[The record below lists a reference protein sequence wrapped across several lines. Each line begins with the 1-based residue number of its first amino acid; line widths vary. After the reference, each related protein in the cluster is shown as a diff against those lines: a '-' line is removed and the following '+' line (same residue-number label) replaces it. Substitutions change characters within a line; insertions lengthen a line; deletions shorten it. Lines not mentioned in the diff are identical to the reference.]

1 MKFNYNA
8 FKILFAILF
17 CSANLS
23 AQTVSTLVPGPSTF
37 NDGLALDNEGN
48 IYAAR
53 YYSSTV
59 TKITPTGQTSIFAGG
74 FTNPNG
80 ITFDKNYDLYVP
92 NSTGHIIHKVTLDGV
107 VDTFRQITS
116 PHALLFDDEGNLY
129 IAHYPINSISIIDTA
144 GNQSTFWSGN
154 GLNGPIG
161 MQIDSEG
168 NFYAGNF
175 DDGKIFKRTP
185 GGTIT
190 QIGDTPGWMGFMVL
204 AGDAIYATAFQQ
216 NRIYKVPIDGSGQS
230 VYAGTGA
237 AGQND
242 GPIGSAT
249 FNGPNG
255 ITATSTG
262 DTLYISDY
270 ETRSLRMIT
279 GVNGVTDVEDDVNLP
294 TGFLLKQNYPNPFN
308 PATTIRFTI
317 PFFTHPS
324 IPSREGRERSDRGVL
339 VTLKVYDILGNEIV
353 TLVNEQKLPGEYAVE
368 FNADGLASGVYY
380 FRLQSGD
387 LVGSKKML
395 LLK

>member
-1 MKFNYNA
+1 
-8 FKILFAILF
+8 
-17 CSANLS
+17 
-23 AQTVSTLVPGPSTF
+23 
-37 NDGLALDNEGN
+37 LDYEGN

-59 TKITPTGQTSIFAGG
+59 TKITPSGQTSIFAGG

-107 VDTFRQITS
+107 VDTFMQITS
-116 PHALLFDDEGNLY
+116 PHALLFDNEGSLY
-129 IAHYPINSISIIDTA
+129 IAHYPSDKISKIDTA
-144 GNQSTFWSGN
+144 GNQSTFWTGS

-168 NFYAGNF
+168 NFFAGNF

-190 QIGDTPGWMGFMVL
+190 QIGDIPGWMGFMVL

-216 NRIYKVPIDGSGQS
+216 HKIYKVPIDGSGQS

-242 GPIGSAT
+242 GSIGSAT

-279 GVNGVTDVEDDVNLP
+279 GVNDVTNVEDDVDLP
-294 TGFLLKQNYPNPFN
+294 DGFNLKQNYPNPFN
-308 PATTIRFTI
+308 PTTKIEFRIQKPEFI
-317 PFFTHPS
+317 
-324 IPSREGRERSDRGVL
+324 L
-339 VTLKVYDILGNEIV
+339 LKVYDVLGNEIT
-353 TLVNEQKLPGEYAVE
+353 TLINERKLPGEYTVE
-368 FNADGLASGVYY
+368 FDANGLSSGIYY
-380 FRLQSGD
+380 YRLQSGD
-387 LVGSKKML
+387 FVESKKML

>member
-1 MKFNYNA
+1 MKFNYNT
-8 FKILFAILF
+8 FKILIVMLVFAASLP
-17 CSANLS
+17 

-92 NSTGHIIHKVTLDGV
+92 NSTGHIIHKVTLEGV
-107 VDTFRQITS
+107 VDTFLQITS
-116 PHALLFDDEGNLY
+116 PHALLFDDAGNLY
-129 IAHYPINSISIIDTA
+129 IAHYPLNSIAIIDTA

-154 GLNGPIG
+154 GLNGLIG

-190 QIGDTPGWMGFMVL
+190 QIGDIPGWMGFMVL
-204 AGDAIYATAFQQ
+204 AGDAIYTTAFQQ

-279 GVNGVTDVEDDVNLP
+279 GVNGVTDVNDDVNLP
-294 TGFLLKQNYPNPFN
+294 NGFLLKQNYPNPFN
-308 PATTIRFTI
+308 PTTKIEFTI

-324 IPSREGRERSDRGVL
+324 IPSREGKERSDRGVL
-339 VTLKVYDILGNEIV
+339 VTLKIYDMLGNEIT
-353 TLVNEQKLPGEYAVE
+353 TLLNEQKLPGEYAVE

-387 LVGSKKML
+387 FVESKKML